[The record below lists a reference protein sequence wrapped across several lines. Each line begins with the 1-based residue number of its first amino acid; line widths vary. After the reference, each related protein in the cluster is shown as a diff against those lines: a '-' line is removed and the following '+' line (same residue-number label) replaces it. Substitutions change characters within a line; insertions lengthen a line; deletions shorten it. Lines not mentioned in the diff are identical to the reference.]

1 MIDQVINLASNSIKS
16 IGFDATNVYL
26 SNVQFGTI
34 DGLRDKCINSTRGS
48 SRKIP
53 LDKIHKLTH
62 TAGEEAISIYFFGD
76 SGKKK
81 SFYLE
86 GFNPEIA
93 EQFIRSLA
101 QQAGLNDFRGSESKK
116 RDFTKQY
123 VTIAG
128 LLVFIPAIAWIASG
142 PRTGR
147 RSNLVKLAQDIGP
160 VGIIIIGAVIL
171 LVVLFQMY
179 RISRQPANQTVFSKN

>member
-1 MIDQVINLASNSIKS
+1 MIDQVINLTSNGIKS

-34 DGLRDKCINSTRGS
+34 DGLRDKCINSTRGAS
-48 SRKIP
+48 QKIP
-53 LDKIHKLTH
+53 LDKIQKLTH
-62 TAGEEAISIYFFGD
+62 TEEEEAISIYFLRD

-86 GFNPEIA
+86 GFNPEAA
-93 EQFIRSLA
+93 ERFIRSLA
-101 QQAGLNDFRGSESKK
+101 QQAELIDFRGTESKK

-123 VTIAG
+123 ITIAG
-128 LLVFIPAIAWIASG
+128 VLFFIPIIAWIASG
-142 PRTGR
+142 SRTGR

-160 VGIIIIGAVIL
+160 VGIVIIGVIIL
-171 LVVLFQMY
+171 LIVLFQMY